1 MTKSVNVSKYTP
13 NGILNYPNCFGVD
26 DNGRIYYYVTDSSG
40 AEKGDNLFLLD
51 SNGNKLSSCSTEV
64 AITKFSG
71 FDSTNGNFYFERN
84 ADYVYWGYTHKMN
97 ALGFGNISNNK
108 ITVSDKSIDY
118 FYQKYYD
125 YHYDLSLIHI

>member
-1 MTKSVNVSKYTP
+1 MSKYTP

-71 FDSTNGNFYFERN
+71 FDSTNGNFYFERS
-84 ADYVYWGYTHKMN
+84 ADYVYCGAILTK
-97 ALGFGNISNNK
+97 
-108 ITVSDKSIDY
+108 
-118 FYQKYYD
+118 
-125 YHYDLSLIHI
+125 

>member
-26 DNGRIYYYVTDSSG
+26 DNGRIYYYVTDSSS

-64 AITKFSG
+64 AITKFSD
-71 FDSTNGNFYFERN
+71 FDSTNGNF
-84 ADYVYWGYTHKMN
+84 
-97 ALGFGNISNNK
+97 
-108 ITVSDKSIDY
+108 
-118 FYQKYYD
+118 
-125 YHYDLSLIHI
+125 